1 VTDPLGQLEPR
12 LVWDRFLELTRIPRP
27 SKEED
32 EAREHVLRWASDRGF
47 ASDVDREGNVVVR
60 VPASPGRERAP
71 VVVLQAHLDM
81 VCERDP
87 ESPNDPREGRLALVR
102 DGDWIAA
109 DGTTLGADNGIGV
122 AGALAVAEDPA
133 AAHGPLE
140 LLFTVS
146 EEQGLD
152 GAKALEP
159 ELVAGRLLVNLDG
172 TSDRALTVGC
182 AGSTHTFTRLRLA
195 PEPVPESHAT
205 LEVRI
210 SGVRG
215 GHSGGDIS
223 KGRLNAIK
231 ALGRVLARMHGTAA
245 LRLVRLEGGVSRNA
259 IPREAR
265 AVATAPME
273 SVPVLRSA
281 AEENVASLRGQYA
294 GSDDGVVLSIETVE
308 AAPAAAGEETTR
320 RALDLLQALPTGVV
334 AMSAALPGSVET
346 STCVTVAETAEDV
359 LVLASMTRSS
369 SAAALEDVVE
379 GIHALG
385 RLSGAEV
392 DAVRSYPP
400 WRPDLDAALLTQARQ
415 TFARVFG
422 AEPALEVVHGG
433 LECAVIGTRLPGIE
447 MVSIG
452 PEVQNPHAP
461 GERLSVPATERFYRL
476 LGALLDDLSAA
487 AL

>member
-1 VTDPLGQLEPR
+1 
-12 LVWDRFLELTRIPRP
+12 
-27 SKEED
+27 
-32 EAREHVLRWASDRGF
+32 
-47 ASDVDREGNVVVR
+47 
-60 VPASPGRERAP
+60 
-71 VVVLQAHLDM
+71 
-81 VCERDP
+81 
-87 ESPNDPREGRLALVR
+87 
-102 DGDWIAA
+102 
-109 DGTTLGADNGIGV
+109 
-122 AGALAVAEDPA
+122 
-133 AAHGPLE
+133 
-140 LLFTVS
+140 
-146 EEQGLD
+146 
-152 GAKALEP
+152 
-159 ELVAGRLLVNLDG
+159 
-172 TSDRALTVGC
+172 
-182 AGSTHTFTRLRLA
+182 
-195 PEPVPESHAT
+195 
-205 LEVRI
+205 
-210 SGVRG
+210 
-215 GHSGGDIS
+215 
-223 KGRLNAIK
+223 
-231 ALGRVLARMHGTAA
+231 
-245 LRLVRLEGGVSRNA
+245 
-259 IPREAR
+259 
-265 AVATAPME
+265 
-273 SVPVLRSA
+273 
-281 AEENVASLRGQYA
+281 VASLRGQYA